1 MSSSFSSE
9 EAEEKAS
16 TSTRD
21 AYHSEK
27 DATSSPPA
35 EFSGSIDQSTEL
47 GEGTSS
53 NLAGKSS
60 IKETIIDQSIIS
72 EEERQSNIEFFVGRG
87 LKTPERYLK
96 IRNYILNAW
105 LKSKPKFVSKTSVR
119 PGLKD
124 CGDVNAIGRV
134 HLYLESIGAIN
145 IGKDSVK
152 KEKRPVKRKSLDE
165 TTKKS
170 SNSIKRKGKSEDGD
184 YRRGRE
190 NLNGTKENSVEPTG
204 GSYDPFRLVPPHHYT
219 SRNPA
224 PFRVSVSTN
233 VMLLMDFHAHLAH
246 TEIIGLLGGHFFSDR
261 ELMEV
266 TYVYPCKSS
275 STGFQCEM
283 DPASEVAARE
293 VFAEKGLEFVGWYHS
308 HPTFDPQPSI
318 RDIENQTQYQEMW
331 RREDGVEPFIGVIV
345 TPYDIEH
352 DSNVSR
358 FQFWMSGTNY
368 DLSGQFRT
376 PYSCQHSFLQNE
388 NLPEEIFSQ
397 MTGLVKEYHNYDQ
410 RVNMTESYRKD
421 EVVSRLD
428 KLIESLSSHITV
440 SSKAAETFIS
450 RVREL
455 MNTEFRPNKNEEE
468 SQLEI
473 DAPVGKES
481 ILS

>member
-1 MSSSFSSE
+1 M
-9 EAEEKAS
+9 
-16 TSTRD
+16 
-21 AYHSEK
+21 
-27 DATSSPPA
+27 
-35 EFSGSIDQSTEL
+35 
-47 GEGTSS
+47 
-53 NLAGKSS
+53 
-60 IKETIIDQSIIS
+60 
-72 EEERQSNIEFFVGRG
+72 V
-87 LKTPERYLK
+87 
-96 IRNYILNAW
+96 
-105 LKSKPKFVSKTSVR
+105 
-119 PGLKD
+119 
-124 CGDVNAIGRV
+124 
-134 HLYLESIGAIN
+134 
-145 IGKDSVK
+145 
-152 KEKRPVKRKSLDE
+152 
-165 TTKKS
+165 
-170 SNSIKRKGKSEDGD
+170 
-184 YRRGRE
+184 
-190 NLNGTKENSVEPTG
+190 

-246 TEIIGLLGGHFFSDR
+246 TEIIGLLGGHYYSDR

-266 TYVYPCKSS
+266 TYAYPCKSA

-352 DSNVSR
+352 ESNVSR

-376 PYSCQHSFLQNE
+376 PYSCPHSFLQGE
-388 NLPEEIFSQ
+388 DLPEEIFSQ
-397 MTGLVKEYHNYDQ
+397 MADLVEEYHNYDQ

-421 EVVSRLD
+421 EEFSRLD

-440 SSKAAETFIS
+440 PSQTAEPFIS

-455 MNTEFRPNKNEEE
+455 MKGDYRPDKSEGEEG
-468 SQLEI
+468 QLES
-473 DAPVGKES
+473 DTKLGKEEQLESDTKLGKES
-481 ILS
+481 ILT